1 MYPNPA
7 GERGSGRQVST
18 KGQEDMDRFN
28 ALSMGRKLILGAGL
42 LLFIDTFLNWQSVS
56 TPLGSYG
63 QNGWHGF
70 WGVLIGL
77 MTLAILS
84 LVAGRAFGIAIPP
97 TVPDGLVTLALG
109 GLIVLFAI
117 IKALSDSYTAWPA
130 YAGIVL
136 GAGVAAGAWLNFQD
150 SGEALPNF
158 SAMGGSAAAPPAAP
172 VAPSEPPA
180 DSSEES

>member
-1 MYPNPA
+1 
-7 GERGSGRQVST
+7 
-18 KGQEDMDRFN
+18 MDRFN

-84 LVAGRAFGIAIPP
+84 LVAARAFGIAIPP
-97 TVPDGLVTLALG
+97 TVPDGLATLALG
-109 GLIVLFAI
+109 ALIVLFAI

-130 YAGIVL
+130 YVGIVL
-136 GAGVAAGAWLNFQD
+136 GAAVAVGAWLNFQD

-158 SAMGGSAAAPPAAP
+158 SAMGGSAAAAPAAP
-172 VAPSEPPA
+172 AAPSEPPA
-180 DSSEES
+180 DSGEES

>member
-1 MYPNPA
+1 M
-7 GERGSGRQVST
+7 EQ
-18 KGQEDMDRFN
+18 FN
-28 ALSMGRKLILGAGL
+28 KLSNGRKLILGAGL
-42 LLFIDTFLNWQSVS
+42 LLFIDTFFNWQSVS
-56 TPLGSYG
+56 TPLGSFG
-63 QNGWHGF
+63 QSGWHGF

-77 MTLAILS
+77 MTLAILA

-97 TVPDGLVTLALG
+97 TIPDGLVTLALG

-130 YAGIVL
+130 YVGIVL

-158 SAMGGSAAAPPAAP
+158 AAMSSTAGSSAPA
-172 VAPSEPPA
+172 APSEPPA
-180 DSSEES
+180 DSGEES

>member
-1 MYPNPA
+1 
-7 GERGSGRQVST
+7 
-18 KGQEDMDRFN
+18 
-28 ALSMGRKLILGAGL
+28 MGRKLILGAGL

-84 LVAGRAFGIAIPP
+84 LVAARAFGIAIPP

-109 GLIVLFAI
+109 GLIVLFAL

-136 GAGVAAGAWLNFQD
+136 GAGVAVGAWLRVSRLRTAATRVS
-150 SGEALPNF
+150 SGGELGAFP
-158 SAMGGSAAAPPAAP
+158 APGYRT
-172 VAPSEPPA
+172 PS
-180 DSSEES
+180 SG